1 MEFKI
6 KRNKRKGK
14 INKNDFFIYDLLL
27 KKKEIFY
34 NKYKI
39 KNTIFFLVIFSLF
52 YINYNQIPFNQII
65 FI

>member
-14 INKNDFFIYDLLL
+14 INKDDFFIYDLLL

-39 KNTIFFLVIFSLF
+39 KNTIFF
-52 YINYNQIPFNQII
+52 
-65 FI
+65 

>member
-14 INKNDFFIYDLLL
+14 INKDDFFIYDLLL

-52 YINYNQIPFNQII
+52 YINYTQIPFNQII

>member
-14 INKNDFFIYDLLL
+14 INKDDFFIYDLLL

-39 KNTIFFLVIFSLF
+39 KTLFFFLVIFSLF
-52 YINYNQIPFNQII
+52 FITYIQIPFKQII